1 MEHPH
6 NLITKYLQI
15 IQEQEQIINALSKS
29 NKTLLNRN
37 NELKRQKNTY
47 RESAL
52 EWKDKYENLKQDVA
66 KVICETVPSYKICQA
81 IDIYKQN
88 QGGK

>member
-6 NLITKYLQI
+6 NLIIKYLQI

-37 NELKRQKNTY
+37 SELKHQKITY

-52 EWKDKYENLKQDVA
+52 EWKDKYENLQQDIA
-66 KVICETVPSYKICQA
+66 KVICETVPSHKICQA
-81 IDIYKQN
+81 IEIYKQN